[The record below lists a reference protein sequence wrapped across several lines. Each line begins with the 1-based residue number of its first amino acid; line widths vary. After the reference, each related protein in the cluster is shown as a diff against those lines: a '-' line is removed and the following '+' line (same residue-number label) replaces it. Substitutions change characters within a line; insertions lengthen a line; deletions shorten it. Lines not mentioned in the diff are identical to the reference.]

1 MYEHVCTWYAMCVFE
16 NELMSVCANVYV
28 VFIYGVNISECEC
41 RYQMWLSV
49 RRHVNNECEQVC
61 ECVAVGICEQ
71 GCVCVFVCVHAHS
84 STWV

>member
-1 MYEHVCTWYAMCVFE
+1 MNMCV
-16 NELMSVCANVYV
+16 LGMLCVCLRMSICVCG
-28 VFIYGVNISECEC
+28 IYGVNISECEC

-71 GCVCVFVCVHAHS
+71 GCVCVFVCVRTHS